1 MVAIHLSLA
10 AGDGRQEWERCYY
23 LAKCRS
29 LAQDHSGRVELPALG
44 RDNSSSVQEARE
56 VTRFV
61 VEDLNDNLF
70 VELVG
75 YMHEASAPKPK
86 PWGHKSPV
94 VKAFRRA
101 WRYVQQK
108 VHQGVQWVRGRMQRV
123 NWQRLWR
130 RPAFRLIICSV
141 TGTITWIIMIHV
153 LPITAILWVG
163 IGLYSF
169 LLLEHLYSWAWWKSA
184 AFRRLEER
192 VHTRLLRLGRRLVQR
207 IIHIRSLWSAVIRAR
222 SQARSVLS
230 LRYAGIPDLV
240 PPYFFSHL
248 RSKLEVKVPSLVPE
262 RHGPSISSHEYRVP
276 PSMKTTREPI
286 IIIKRD
292 PNHPDADQ
300 DDDAVTYSAIRFA
313 ICDTVVYFG
322 PCDPEKPTTWLSR
335 KTLQKIKRRR
345 EAKKLRREQKRASR
359 HKGKQ
364 CGSTVMG

>member
-1 MVAIHLSLA
+1 MTPVVAIHLSLA
-10 AGDGRQEWERCYY
+10 AGDGRQEWERCYH

-163 IGLYSF
+163 RDG
-169 LLLEHLYSWAWWKSA
+169 
-184 AFRRLEER
+184 
-192 VHTRLLRLGRRLVQR
+192 VRLVSPVR
-207 IIHIRSLWSAVIRAR
+207 SIILDR
-222 SQARSVLS
+222 
-230 LRYAGIPDLV
+230 
-240 PPYFFSHL
+240 PPEDS
-248 RSKLEVKVPSLVPE
+248 
-262 RHGPSISSHEYRVP
+262 SIS
-276 PSMKTTREPI
+276 PSRGKGPYQAPEAWKETRTARYPHQKFMVCGHPSPQPSEISALAPI
-286 IIIKRD
+286 RRY
-292 PNHPDADQ
+292 
-300 DDDAVTYSAIRFA
+300 TRFSATI
-313 ICDTVVYFG
+313 
-322 PCDPEKPTTWLSR
+322 L
-335 KTLQKIKRRR
+335 LQPFEI
-345 EAKKLRREQKRASR
+345 
-359 HKGKQ
+359 
-364 CGSTVMG
+364 